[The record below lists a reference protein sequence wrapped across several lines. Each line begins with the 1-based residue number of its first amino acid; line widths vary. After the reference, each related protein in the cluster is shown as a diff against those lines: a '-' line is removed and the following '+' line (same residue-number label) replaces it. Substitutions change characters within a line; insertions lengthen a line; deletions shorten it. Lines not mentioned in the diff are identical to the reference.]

1 MKPIP
6 VETSARHIHLSPADM
21 ERLCGKG
28 YVLPFK
34 RPLSIPTQFVSD
46 LRLDVIGPKSTIK
59 NVVVLGPTR
68 SATQVEVS
76 ATDARAL
83 GINPPIRE
91 SGDIHLST
99 PITIKGPLGEIIIPE
114 GVIIAKRHVHMSPA
128 DAVEYGVKDKQVVA
142 VKVISHDRSLI
153 FGDVIVRVRSDFSL
167 TMHIDTDEANAA
179 GLSGEVFGEL
189 LINF

>member
-1 MKPIP
+1 MNPIP

-34 RPLSIPTQFVSD
+34 RPLSIPSQFVSD
-46 LRLDVIGPKSTIK
+46 LRLEVIGPKSSIK
-59 NVVVLGPTR
+59 NIVVLGPTR

-83 GINPPIRE
+83 GVTPPVRE
-91 SGDIHLST
+91 SGDIKNST
-99 PITIKGPLGEIIIPE
+99 PITIRGPLGEIVIPE
-114 GVIIAKRHVHMSPA
+114 GVIIAKRHIHMSPEEA
-128 DAVEYGVKDKQVVA
+128 AYYGVKDKQVVA
-142 VKVISHDRSLI
+142 VKVKSADRSLI
-153 FGDVIVRVRSDFSL
+153 FGDVTVRVRSDFNL

-179 GLSGEVFGEL
+179 GLSGEVYGEIL
-189 LINF
+189 FDF

>member
-91 SGDIHLST
+91 SGDIHQST

-128 DAVEYGVKDKQVVA
+128 DAEEYGVKDKQVVA
-142 VKVISHDRSLI
+142 VKVTSQERSLI
-153 FGDVIVRVRSDFSL
+153 FGDVIIRVRSDFNL